1 MAPSAPAF
9 QRRFI
14 GQSTGNK
21 SIVIGA
27 NWRWLRRWIQSS
39 FDPSLLFGVVEPE
52 LTSGA
57 SIFFFFYFIFFYF
70 IFSFECLTLTRLLV
84 GFQLFSLEVDLK
96 FDLKWI
102 VQFGLFAI

>member
-57 SIFFFFYFIFFYF
+57 SIIFFFYYYYFFLILF
-70 IFSFECLTLTRLLV
+70 TALRKVKFPALTNPLPKNV
-84 GFQLFSLEVDLK
+84 
-96 FDLKWI
+96 
-102 VQFGLFAI
+102 